1 MSRSNYTQ
9 KTSNIQQKLF
19 FIVFCMLVFINP
31 FPLGSNRVWAWSFEA
46 MVATGL
52 LLVMVLCSLFSNQC
66 ISWHRLKKMR
76 LELKLIALWLFIN
89 FLYLIPLPIPL
100 LSFLSPNVASAYA
113 DLNQPYGF
121 LSLDVYATLKTLML
135 SLYYFTLFILGVI
148 LVNSR
153 WRIKFILSLLLLL
166 GLFESIYGM
175 YLVSIG
181 QTGTLV
187 QVTTVSSHN
196 ASGTFINKNHL
207 VAFLSMTFIMGLSL
221 RMIVARKIKDTTH
234 LDFKIRAIRFI
245 SHPLRMLDVSLFIIL
260 AGIWN
265 THSRAGLASFI
276 LAMVFLIAFVFFSNK
291 SKSVNY
297 KKILSV
303 FALGIVLLIFVA
315 DDVNFLLNSLGQ
327 NTDDSLGHVM
337 NSAQG
342 RVLAVNQV
350 LEHYPSYWFSGV
362 GPGAYQ
368 VFFVNH
374 RMVEQTA
381 FFDHAHNDYIEFL
394 IEYGILS
401 LSLLILLLV
410 FLYKIFMFIFKTRSN
425 FYKYLGICVI
435 SSMIY
440 MLLHGNMD
448 FNARIPANLVII
460 ILVISVIYG
469 RIVMSSIIKSDN

>member
-1 MSRSNYTQ
+1 
-9 KTSNIQQKLF
+9 
-19 FIVFCMLVFINP
+19 
-31 FPLGSNRVWAWSFEA
+31 
-46 MVATGL
+46 
-52 LLVMVLCSLFSNQC
+52 
-66 ISWHRLKKMR
+66 
-76 LELKLIALWLFIN
+76 
-89 FLYLIPLPIPL
+89 
-100 LSFLSPNVASAYA
+100 
-113 DLNQPYGF
+113 
-121 LSLDVYATLKTLML
+121 
-135 SLYYFTLFILGVI
+135 
-148 LVNSR
+148 
-153 WRIKFILSLLLLL
+153 
-166 GLFESIYGM
+166 
-175 YLVSIG
+175 
-181 QTGTLV
+181 
-187 QVTTVSSHN
+187 
-196 ASGTFINKNHL
+196 
-207 VAFLSMTFIMGLSL
+207 MTFIMGLSL
-221 RMIVARKIKDTTH
+221 RMIIARKIKDTTH
-234 LDFKIRAIRFI
+234 LDFKIRVIRFI

-276 LAMVFLIAFVFFSNK
+276 LAMAFLIAFVFFSNK